1 MSGWLLAAGTIASDN
16 VKSSAKFSHADVDT
30 KTADDVKPPEL
41 RADLAEAASV
51 VFDAAGDKHEATHV
65 AQSAAAEATDDAKE
79 EDAGKAKAKVAGM
92 ATAASQ
98 AAEDAGTDAEAAA
111 QAADQAAA
119 EEAITQAAAEDRC
132 HMLPRKLENNA
143 NVLRG
148 ELLKDLQSCL
158 HVVKRVGEEL
168 DERYDE
174 HNVAIRKYTQ
184 SFKDNFDHLNDVIND
199 LVEHFDKEMT
209 AGHDPMMKRIAADS
223 KDVIRIVDDE
233 WPQDESSDADAAASE
248 ATGSEDERDEQTKK
262 VSLDESDSET
272 ASSDGSSSEARDSS
286 STANDT

>member
-1 MSGWLLAAGTIASDN
+1 
-16 VKSSAKFSHADVDT
+16 
-30 KTADDVKPPEL
+30 
-41 RADLAEAASV
+41 
-51 VFDAAGDKHEATHV
+51 
-65 AQSAAAEATDDAKE
+65 
-79 EDAGKAKAKVAGM
+79 
-92 ATAASQ
+92 
-98 AAEDAGTDAEAAA
+98 
-111 QAADQAAA
+111 
-119 EEAITQAAAEDRC
+119 
-132 HMLPRKLENNA
+132 MLPRTLMNNP

-223 KDVIRIVDDE
+223 KDVIKIVDDE
-233 WPQDESSDADAAASE
+233 WPQDESSDADAAVRTGDGDAS
-248 ATGSEDERDEQTKK
+248 ASAAAAAADANANQRDKQTKK
-262 VSLDESDSET
+262 VSSDESESEA
-272 ASSDGSSSEARDSS
+272 ASSDGSNSETRDSS